1 MNPELKMADAIRK
14 VTAQVQRAIDDG
26 YRSRAI
32 DADDL
37 VEVLL
42 AIADGIDPPM
52 GTLVDAGYACPNCG
66 ERREDR
72 LVWHDA
78 KFVRCAGCETEYV
91 PGCPGR

>member
-1 MNPELKMADAIRK
+1 MNAELRMADAIRK
-14 VTAQVQRAIDDG
+14 VTASMQRAIDDG

-42 AIADGIDPPM
+42 AIAEQIDPPM
-52 GTLVDAGYACPNCG
+52 GTLVDAGYACPGCG

-72 LVWHDA
+72 LVWQENV
-78 KFVRCAGCETEYV
+78 VRCAGCGMEYV